1 MAITGI
7 MQQIAP
13 QASWFRWL
21 GLLTLLFAACAPATP
36 RTAERERSA
45 NQSGSSPQQRTLVI
59 AVRGEPPTLASKEL
73 VGFSGALRDLQ
84 PIFNADLN
92 GKDERGEPYP
102 YLAAALPQVN
112 TESWRVFPDGRMET
126 TYRLKP
132 NLAWHDGTPLTSDDF
147 VFSWQVYATPELG
160 ASGSVPIRSMQE
172 VVALDPQSFLIR
184 WKELYADAA
193 ELGTGARTSGLPPLP
208 AHLLRRDF
216 TNLNPAEFPNLPY
229 WSTEYVGLGPYR
241 LTRWEPGAFIEA
253 EAFAGHALGR
263 PNIEH
268 VRAVFVPDPNTAL
281 ANLLA
286 GEVHYVGQ
294 FVLASDHGLT
304 LEREWAATQGGTV
317 LYAPVGFR
325 RGVVQLRPELVNPPG
340 LLDVRVRRALAH
352 AVDKPP
358 TSDVLH
364 DGKGL
369 VADAFV
375 SPRLPF
381 YAEVDRVIAKYP
393 YDLRRTEQLM
403 GEAGYIKGPDG
414 FFVGRDG
421 TPFELGLW
429 SSAGAKNEQEN
440 TVLVDA
446 LRNAGINARS
456 QIYPA
461 AQSRD
466 AEIYTKTPGL
476 LVWGGGG
483 DLEGLGDFTSAEA
496 AGPQNRW
503 RGNNYGA
510 WINPAYDER
519 FADYGRSLQPPD
531 RVRAIAELNRILT
544 EELPWIPYWYQPI
557 VTAHVAAV
565 QGPIARQT
573 PDAPSGILRIER
585 WSWK

>member
-1 MAITGI
+1 MNRI
-7 MQQIAP
+7 MTP
-13 QASWFRWL
+13 VSLFRAL
-21 GLLTLLFAACAPATP
+21 GLLALLLAACAPAAP
-36 RTAERERSA
+36 RTAERERPASP
-45 NQSGSSPQQRTLVI
+45 SGSSAPQRTLVL
-59 AVRGEPPTLASKEL
+59 AVRGEPPTLAAKEL

-84 PIFNADLN
+84 TVFNADLDS
-92 GKDERGEPYP
+92 KDERGESYP
-102 YLAAALPQVN
+102 YLAESLPRVN
-112 TESWRVFPDGRMET
+112 TDSWRVFPDGRMET

-132 NLAWHDGTPLTSDDF
+132 SLTWHDGAPLTSEDF

-160 ASGSVPIRSMQE
+160 ASGSLPIRSIQE
-172 VVALDPQSFLIR
+172 VVALDAQSFLIR

-208 AHLLRRDF
+208 AHILRRDF
-216 TNLNPAEFPNLPY
+216 ENLNPVEFPNLPY

-263 PNIEH
+263 PKIERL
-268 VRAVFVPDPNTAL
+268 RAVFVPDPNTAF

-294 FVLASDHGLT
+294 FVLASDHGVT
-304 LEREWAATQGGTV
+304 LEREWGTNQGGTV

-352 AVDKPP
+352 AVDKLP
-358 TSDVLH
+358 TSEVLH

-375 SPRLPF
+375 SSRLPF
-381 YAEVDRVIAKYP
+381 YQEVDRVIAKYP
-393 YDLRRTEQLM
+393 YDPRRTEQLM
-403 GEAGYIKGPDG
+403 GEAGFIKGPDG

-421 TPFELGLW
+421 APFELGLW

-446 LRNAGINARS
+446 LRSAGINARS

-466 AEIYTKTPGL
+466 AEVYTKTPGL

-483 DLEGLGDFTSAEA
+483 DLEGLENFTSAEVA
-496 AGPQNRW
+496 RPQNRW

-510 WINPAYDER
+510 WINPAYDEL
-519 FADYGRSLQPPD
+519 FAEYGRSLQPSD

-565 QGPIARQT
+565 QGPVARQT
-573 PDAPSGILRIER
+573 PDAPSAIHRIHQ
-585 WSWK
+585 WTWK